1 MSQSGTGASYFPGR
15 DVAYVV
21 PETLGGESGFM
32 HTDDGAAVDPDLFR
46 QSTDPGQVPTL
57 DGSALTRE

>member
-1 MSQSGTGASYFPGR
+1 
-15 DVAYVV
+15 V
-21 PETLGGESGFM
+21 PETLGELGESGFM

-57 DGSALTRE
+57 DGYALTRE